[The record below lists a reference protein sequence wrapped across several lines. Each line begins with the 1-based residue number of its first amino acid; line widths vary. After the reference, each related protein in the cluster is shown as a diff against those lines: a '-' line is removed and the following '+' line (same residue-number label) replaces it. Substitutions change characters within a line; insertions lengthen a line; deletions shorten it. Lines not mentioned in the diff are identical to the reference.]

1 MSLFKKQSGE
11 QQELQIYRDVMRHNT
26 GRQLNQWYQLRN
38 EAANLVGF
46 EYVCL
51 CGVSYT
57 ILNITSWMQITK
69 CHCGNEIDLAKF
81 LAIPRGTAMSD
92 LGTYFAKLPIRQRLA
107 GRRTPRALDTWAEAG
122 SGEIGW
128 DGAKPYGLHGMK

>member
-11 QQELQIYRDVMRHNT
+11 QQELEIYRDVMRQNT

-38 EAANLVGF
+38 EAGNLVGF

-92 LGTYFAKLPIRQRLA
+92 LSTVFRQAAHPPASCGTQNAACA
-107 GRRTPRALDTWAEAG
+107 GYVGRSW
-122 SGEIGW
+122 
-128 DGAKPYGLHGMK
+128 